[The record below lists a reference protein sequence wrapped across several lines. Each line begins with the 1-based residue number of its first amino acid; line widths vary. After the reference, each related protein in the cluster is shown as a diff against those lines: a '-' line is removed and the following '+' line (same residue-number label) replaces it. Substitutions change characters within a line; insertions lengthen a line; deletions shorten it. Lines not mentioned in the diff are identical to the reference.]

1 MKHLTYIVQECN
13 IHAFQKQY
21 ELVDF
26 HLKVECSNVQYFCV
40 AREKYCRVEVKIAQG
55 LVGRVVS
62 LVWGREIPSREA
74 MAPFW
79 NPLRG
84 ESNPPGVCP
93 LLQGS

>member
-1 MKHLTYIVQECN
+1 MAAEQ
-13 IHAFQKQY
+13 
-21 ELVDF
+21 
-26 HLKVECSNVQYFCV
+26 
-40 AREKYCRVEVKIAQG
+40 YCRREVKIAQG
-55 LVGRVVS
+55 LVERVVS

-84 ESNPPGVCP
+84 ESNPAGVCP